1 MKKRLSVCI
10 MVVALVLLTGCSK
23 TKKLTCTQDQS
34 FGSASMNAKAVITF
48 KDDYARKTETTI
60 TATFED
66 ETTAKS
72 FAKYYEGKDEYKITT
87 KGKKV
92 TVVQTEEI
100 SQKEAKSDSN
110 KYDSVKKSLEDDGF
124 KCK

>member
-1 MKKRLSVCI
+1 MECI
-10 MVVALVLLTGCSK
+10 NHWTHNLVFRRE
-23 TKKLTCTQDQS
+23 Q
-34 FGSASMNAKAVITF
+34 ARKAVITF